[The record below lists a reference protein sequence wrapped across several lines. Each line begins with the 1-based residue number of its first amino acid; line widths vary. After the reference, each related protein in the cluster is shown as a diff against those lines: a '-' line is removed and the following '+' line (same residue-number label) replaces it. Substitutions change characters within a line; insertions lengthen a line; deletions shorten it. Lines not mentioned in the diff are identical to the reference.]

1 VSHNDEQINLATDH
15 LFRHEAGK
23 LVSVLTGIF
32 GVEHLQL
39 AEDVVQDTLIK
50 ALEQWKIN
58 GLPENPGGW
67 LYRVAKNKAIDVL
80 RREKHKTR
88 FPELISEAAFEEDLF
103 PGNHAIADDQLRMMF
118 ACCHPGLSVE
128 SQLALILKT
137 LCGFSVMEISKA
149 FLTSSDTIEKRL
161 YRAREYFRE
170 NRVAFEIPD
179 ELELPAR
186 LDNVL
191 IAIYLLFNEG
201 YASTQ
206 HVSLIREDLLEES
219 FRLAEWLARHP
230 MTKQPRISALVALMC
245 FTRART
251 PARIDE
257 SGNILLLKNQ
267 DRSKWNREW
276 IERGISWLDQCA
288 RGEITSYH
296 LEAGIAFEYIRATS
310 YESTDWN
317 LILAYYDTLYYL
329 KPSPIVALNRAVVLG
344 ELKGHVDALS
354 DLETRIDPKELEN
367 YYLYHAVLGEFL
379 EKNNRCA
386 EALEHYKKARNL
398 TRALAEKKFLDAK
411 IERISNGEKK

>member
-1 VSHNDEQINLATDH
+1 
-15 LFRHEAGK
+15 
-23 LVSVLTGIF
+23 
-32 GVEHLQL
+32 
-39 AEDVVQDTLIK
+39 
-50 ALEQWKIN
+50 
-58 GLPENPGGW
+58 
-67 LYRVAKNKAIDVL
+67 
-80 RREKHKTR
+80 
-88 FPELISEAAFEEDLF
+88 
-103 PGNHAIADDQLRMMF
+103 MMF
-118 ACCHPGLSVE
+118 ACCHPGLSVV

-296 LEAGIAFEYIRATS
+296 LEAGIAYEYIRATS